1 MQAVS
6 YGPHLVG
13 WVTAMPPNASAYAVH
28 RYFPPLTLYGVGR
41 TGSREVIK
49 GARKRERD
57 RTPGVT
63 VNTHDET

>member
-1 MQAVS
+1 
-6 YGPHLVG
+6 
-13 WVTAMPPNASAYAVH
+13 MPPNASAFAVH

-49 GARKRERD
+49 GARERERD

-63 VNTHDET
+63 VDTHDET